1 MAKDVTAGLIRAIH
15 AGKRALGLDDE
26 TYRGLLRDVT
36 GRESCRELSARELKV
51 VLYHLRQAG
60 FVQRPREQSPQE
72 KKIRALWLT
81 LATAGKVR
89 DRSFRAM
96 AGYMRRMLHK
106 DPQGASV
113 SELALVI
120 ESLKA
125 WCRRAE
131 VEYED

>member
-15 AGKRALGLDDE
+15 VGKRALGLDDE

-106 DPQGASV
+106 APQGASV

>member
-15 AGKRALGLDDE
+15 VGKRALGLDDE

>member
-1 MAKDVTAGLIRAIH
+1 MPQETTTGLIKAIH

-106 DPQGASV
+106 DPRGATV
-113 SELALVI
+113 SERSLVI

-125 WCRRAE
+125 WCRREE
-131 VEYED
+131 VEYEE